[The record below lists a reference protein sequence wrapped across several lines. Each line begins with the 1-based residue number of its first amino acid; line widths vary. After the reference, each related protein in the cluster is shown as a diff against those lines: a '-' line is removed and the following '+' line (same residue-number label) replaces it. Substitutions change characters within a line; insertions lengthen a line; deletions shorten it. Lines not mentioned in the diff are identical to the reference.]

1 MTRKVTFGLANS
13 LDNRI
18 ARGDHSYDWLVWDD
32 EVAKISADFFRTI
45 DTVIMGRKTYEV
57 ALAAGAWPST
67 PGIRNY
73 VLSRT
78 LKQGSDTRVE
88 IVNEDGVE
96 FLRRLKQQPGKGIC
110 VMGGGELAKPL
121 LEAGLI
127 DELGLNIQPIILGDG
142 IPLFHP
148 MRSPI
153 ALERLECRPLANGSV
168 YILYRVK
175 R

>member
-13 LDNRI
+13 VDNMI
-18 ARGDHSYDWLVWDD
+18 ARSDHAYDWLVWND
-32 EVAKISADFFRTI
+32 EVAAISAGFFKTI

-57 ALAAGAWPST
+57 ALEAGGWPTT
-67 PGIRNY
+67 PGVKNY

-78 LKQGSDTRVE
+78 LKPGLDARVE
-88 IVNEDGVE
+88 IVDEDGAA
-96 FLRRLKQQPGKGIC
+96 FLRRLKEQPGKGIC
-110 VMGGGELAKPL
+110 VMGGGELAKSL

-127 DELGLNIQPIILGDG
+127 DELGLNIQPVILGEG

-148 MRSPI
+148 MRSQI
-153 ALERLECRPLANGSV
+153 DLERLECRPLANGSV